1 MLLYLFKVNHMKT
14 LTFPEFVQ
22 GFKQCK
28 INSFSE
34 KGLSILY
41 KHFEA
46 DLPENLNSELF
57 NPLRIKEVFAEST
70 PYEVIHSF
78 GFDIDD
84 NQPSWKF
91 RPLVINALYQNY
103 DYVGET
109 ENSIVHFRFHY

>member
-1 MLLYLFKVNHMKT
+1 MKK
-14 LTFPEFVQ
+14 LTFPEFAQ
-22 GFKQCK
+22 GFKQYK
-28 INSFSE
+28 INCFSE

-70 PYEVIHSF
+70 PCEVIYSF

-84 NQPSWKF
+84 NQPSRKF
-91 RPLVINALYQNY
+91 KSLVINALYQNY

-109 ENSIVHFRFHY
+109 ENSILHFRFNH